1 MADTG
6 SYPSVPYR
14 PNFVD
19 VRTVQ
24 VHEEKITDT
33 VQGFSLSSSWQQLY
47 AAGATLENGVTL
59 KGRRFSFTAYAQVST
74 TGNTA
79 DGGFELDAEEEVFI
93 AVRQLS
99 DVWVKIGRTHP
110 DAGGLAA
117 NPSLTWKAS

>member
-24 VHEEKITDT
+24 VHDEKFTD
-33 VQGFSLSSSWQQLY
+33 QSLAFSLTSSWQQLY
-47 AAGATLENGVTL
+47 PAGATLENGV
-59 KGRRFSFTAYAQVST
+59 VI
-74 TGNTA
+74 TGCTA
-79 DGGFELDAEEEVFI
+79 DGGFELDSDEEVFI
-93 AVRQLS
+93 PVRQLS
-99 DVWVKIGRTHP
+99 DVWVKEGRVHP

-117 NPSLTWKAS
+117 APALTWKAS